1 MTTTSIRSNII
12 NKISQIDD
20 KAFLQ
25 AINSIIEN
33 KAESGIYKLSKQ
45 QLDEINKSEKEIA
58 KGKFVS
64 NESLNKE
71 VSQWLTEK

>member
-33 KAESGIYKLSKQ
+33 KAESGVYRLSKQ
-45 QLDEINKSEKEIA
+45 QLVEINKSEKEIA

-71 VSQWLTEK
+71 VSQWLIEK

>member
-33 KAESGIYKLSKQ
+33 KAESGVYKLSKQ
-45 QLDEINKSEKEIA
+45 QLNEINKSEKEIA

-71 VSQWLTEK
+71 VRI

>member
-33 KAESGIYKLSKQ
+33 KAESGVYKLSKQ
-45 QLDEINKSEKEIA
+45 QLNEISKSEKEIA

-71 VSQWLTEK
+71 VRI

>member
-25 AINSIIEN
+25 AINTIIEN
-33 KAESGIYKLSKQ
+33 KTESGIYKLSKQ
-45 QLDEINKSEKEIA
+45 QLIEIDKSEKEIA

>member
-12 NKISQIDD
+12 NKISQIED

-33 KAESGIYKLSKQ
+33 KAESGVYKLSKQ
-45 QLDEINKSEKEIA
+45 QLNEISKSEKEIA

-64 NESLNKE
+64 NESLNNE

>member
-1 MTTTSIRSNII
+1 MTTTSIKSNII

-33 KAESGIYKLSKQ
+33 KAESGVYKLLTQ
-45 QLDEINKSEKEIA
+45 QLNEISKSEKEIA

-71 VSQWLTEK
+71 VRI

>member
-33 KAESGIYKLSKQ
+33 KTESGVYKLSKQ
-45 QLDEINKSEKEIA
+45 QLVEINKSEKEIA

-71 VSQWLTEK
+71 VSQWLKGK